1 MPRLKTFKQSKIYKG
16 ASRVAPYIMY
26 AKEYYFNEAMNDW
39 REKQSR
45 LGINHIK
52 NFDYLLDIHNGMTV
66 DDVALCTGQTKHALE
81 LKLLNTI
88 LKVENFI
95 KLKIKKEK

>member
-1 MPRLKTFKQSKIYKG
+1 MPRYKSFRQSRIYKD
-16 ASRVAPYIMY
+16 AERVAPYIVY

-39 REKQSR
+39 RLKQSVMNMR
-45 LGINHIK
+45 QITS
-52 NFDYLLDIHNGMTV
+52 FDYLLDIHNGMTV
-66 DDVALCTGQTKHALE
+66 LEVATCTGQTKHALE

>member
-1 MPRLKTFKQSKIYKG
+1 MPRYNSFRQSRIHKCAAK
-16 ASRVAPYIMY
+16 VAPHIMS

-39 REKQSR
+39 REKQSK

-66 DDVALCTGQTKHALE
+66 LEVAICTGQTKHALE